1 MITTV
6 NYQNLRPHP
15 TGYTIQVRGL
25 SWHMIRL
32 NWSLSFES
40 APVCFPKNRSG
51 LYFVGFGYVLGSVC
65 IAQTLPKTVV
75 PLGMWYPF
83 QKHSTCTKYHYLHE
97 LTTRSSLAS
106 PIARNS
112 FCASSYNL
120 LIVTACFSDLGRMLK
135 SNMQGLLTNPSPKVS
150 SEWTSGMFGFPVTG
164 STTG

>member
-1 MITTV
+1 
-6 NYQNLRPHP
+6 
-15 TGYTIQVRGL
+15 
-25 SWHMIRL
+25 MIRL
-32 NWSLSFES
+32 TQLVPVIWVRTRLLSKEPIWIIFRG
-40 APVCFPKNRSG
+40 VW
-51 LYFVGFGYVLGSVC
+51 VC
-65 IAQTLPKTVV
+65 IRIHVETLPKTVV

-164 STTG
+164 STTGWKSRPQINRESAMYKEASAT